1 MSVEIYQGSI
11 VPTDVNSFNTAV
23 NALFRAAGYSVT
35 TDASARTITVNN
47 SSAIFGL
54 SKINMCYSW
63 TTSQQGF
70 IGFTWNL
77 VIDKDQRTLIL
88 VSSKPVD
95 KYADQEFTNRL
106 AVVANG
112 VDIYADGVALTGATS
127 SMYAI
132 WNVPNINVS
141 RTSGQPV
148 VLTVAVDMKT
158 KHIDAPI
165 FVCANGIL
173 YPLGT
178 IIQDG
183 SAKFVSD
190 GNGLAIRVKE

>member
-11 VPTDVNSFNTAV
+11 EPKNINDFNNAV
-23 NALFRAAGYSVT
+23 NALFRAAGYAVT
-35 TDASARTITVNN
+35 TDASARTITVQN

-54 SKINMCYSW
+54 HEITMISTWQASQ
-63 TTSQQGF
+63 TS
-70 IGFTWNL
+70 TWNL

-88 VSSKPVD
+88 VASRPVTSYND
-95 KYADQEFTNRL
+95 EEYKVRM
-106 AVVANG
+106 AVVTNG
-112 VDIYADGVALTGATS
+112 VDIYAGQGATGATKVFEN
-127 SMYAI
+127 
-132 WNVPNINVS
+132 WNMPNINVS

-148 VLTVAVDMKT
+148 VLTVAVDKNT
-158 KHIDAPI
+158 GHIDAPI

>member
-47 SSAIFGL
+47 SAAIFGL
-54 SKINMCYSW
+54 SKINMCFSW
-63 TTSQQGF
+63 VNNQGF
-70 IGFTWNL
+70 VGFTWNL

-88 VSSKPVD
+88 VSSRAVA
-95 KYADQEFTNRL
+95 KYADQEFNNRL

-112 VDIYADGVALTGATS
+112 VDIYADGVALIATTS
-127 SMYAI
+127 PMYAI
-132 WNVPNINVS
+132 WNVPNIDVS

-158 KHIDAPI
+158 KNIDAPI
-165 FVCANGIL
+165 FVAANGII

>member
-54 SKINMCYSW
+54 SKIHMCFSW
-63 TTSQQGF
+63 EKTALFT
-70 IGFTWNL
+70 GFTWNL

-88 VSSKPVD
+88 VSSKPVA
-95 KYADQEFTNRL
+95 KYSDQEFSNRL

-112 VDIYADGVALTGATS
+112 VDIYADGVALS
-127 SMYAI
+127 SSASPMYAV
-132 WNVPNINVS
+132 WNVPNIDVS

-158 KHIDAPI
+158 KNIDAPI
-165 FVCANGIL
+165 FVAANGII

>member
-1 MSVEIYQGSI
+1 MSVEIYQGNI
-11 VPTDVNSFNTAV
+11 EPHNINDFNNAV
-23 NALFRAAGYSVT
+23 NALFRAAGYAVT
-35 TDASARTITVNN
+35 TDASARTITVQN

-54 SKINMCYSW
+54 HEITMINTWQGVM
-63 TTSQQGF
+63 TS
-70 IGFTWNL
+70 TWNL

-88 VSSKPVD
+88 VASKPASYNDEEYKV
-95 KYADQEFTNRL
+95 RM

-112 VDIYADGVALTGATS
+112 VDIYAGQASNTVKVFEA
-127 SMYAI
+127 
-132 WNVPNINVS
+132 WNVPNVNVS

-148 VLTVAVDMKT
+148 VLTVAVDKST
-158 KHIDAPI
+158 GHIDAPI
-165 FVCANGIL
+165 FVAANGIL

>member
-1 MSVEIYQGSI
+1 MSVEIYQGTI
-11 VPTDVNSFNTAV
+11 EPKNINDFNNAV
-23 NALFRAAGYSVT
+23 NALFHAAGYAVT
-35 TDASARTITVNN
+35 TDASARTITVQN

-54 SKINMCYSW
+54 HEITMISTWQASQ
-63 TTSQQGF
+63 TS
-70 IGFTWNL
+70 TWNL

-88 VSSKPVD
+88 VASRPASYNDEEYKV
-95 KYADQEFTNRL
+95 RM

-112 VDIYADGVALTGATS
+112 VDIYAGQNAPSLKTFE
-127 SMYAI
+127 I
-132 WNVPNINVS
+132 WNLPNVNIS

-148 VLTVAVDMKT
+148 VLTVAVDKYT
-158 KHIDAPI
+158 GHIDAPI
-165 FVCANGIL
+165 FVAANGIL

>member
-11 VPTDVNSFNTAV
+11 SATDVSSFNNAV
-23 NALFRAAGYSVT
+23 NALFRAAGYAVT
-35 TDASARTITVNN
+35 TDTSAKVITVNN

-54 SKINMCYSW
+54 SQIHMAQSW
-63 TTSQQGF
+63 STGTGF
-70 IGFTWNL
+70 TGQTWNL

-88 VSSKPVD
+88 VSSFAVPQ
-95 KYADQEFTNRL
+95 YASNEYQIRM

-112 VDIYADGVALTGATS
+112 TDIYEDGSLPQNTPIYAL
-127 SMYAI
+127 
-132 WNVPNINVS
+132 WNVPNIDVS

-148 VLTVAVDMKT
+148 VLVVAVDKQT
-158 KHIDAPI
+158 KSIDAPI
-165 FVCANGIL
+165 FIAANGII

-183 SAKFVSD
+183 SSKFVSD
-190 GNGLAIRVKE
+190 GNGLAIRIKE

>member
-1 MSVEIYQGSI
+1 MSVEIYQGNI
-11 VPTDVNSFNTAV
+11 VARDINTFNTAV
-23 NALFRAAGYSVT
+23 NELFRAAGYSVA
-35 TDASARTITVNN
+35 TDTSGKVITVNN

-54 SKINMCYSW
+54 SKIQMPMAYSV
-63 TTSQQGF
+63 TTQLSS
-70 IGFTWNL
+70 TWNL

-88 VSSKPVD
+88 VSSSAVTT
-95 KYADQEFTNRL
+95 YSNSEFKARM
-106 AVVANG
+106 AVVVG
-112 VDIYADGVALTGATS
+112 GTDINAGKVNQSSNTS
-127 SMYAI
+127 ISEY
-132 WNVPNINVS
+132 WNVPNCDTS

-148 VLTVAVDMKT
+148 VLTVAVDALT
-158 KHIDAPI
+158 GHIDAPI
-165 FVCANGIL
+165 FVAANGIL

>member
-11 VPTDVNSFNTAV
+11 SATDINSFNRAV
-23 NALFRAAGYSVT
+23 NALFHAAGYSVA
-35 TDASARTITVNN
+35 TDGSAKVITVNN

-54 SKINMCYSW
+54 SQIHMPIAWSSAYS
-63 TTSQQGF
+63 SAG
-70 IGFTWNL
+70 TWNL
-77 VIDKDQRTLIL
+77 VIDKDQKTLIL
-88 VSSKPVD
+88 VSSNPVAS
-95 KYADQEFTNRL
+95 YAVSEWKARM
-106 AVVANG
+106 AVVAEG
-112 VDIYADGVALTGATS
+112 TDIYAGAENIGSGTKIS
-127 SMYAI
+127 EN
-132 WNVPNINVS
+132 WNVPDIVVS

-148 VLTVAVDMKT
+148 VLTVAVDKNT
-158 KHIDAPI
+158 GHIDAPI

>member
-1 MSVEIYQGSI
+1 MSVEIYQGTI
-11 VPTDVNSFNTAV
+11 EPKNINDFNNAV
-23 NALFRAAGYSVT
+23 NALFRAAGYAVT
-35 TDASARTITVNN
+35 TDASARTITVQD

-54 SKINMCYSW
+54 HEITMISTWQSSM
-63 TTSQQGF
+63 TS
-70 IGFTWNL
+70 TWNL

-88 VSSKPVD
+88 VASRPASYSDEEYKV
-95 KYADQEFTNRL
+95 RM

-112 VDIYADGVALTGATS
+112 VDIYAGQAAIALKVFEV
-127 SMYAI
+127 
-132 WNVPNINVS
+132 WNIPNVSVS

-148 VLTVAVDMKT
+148 VLTVAVDKCT
-158 KHIDAPI
+158 GHIDAPI
-165 FVCANGIL
+165 FVAANGIL

>member
-11 VPTDVNSFNTAV
+11 SVTDVSSFNNAV

-35 TDASARTITVNN
+35 SDTSAKVISVNN

-54 SKINMCYSW
+54 SQIHMAYPW
-63 TTSQQGF
+63 AMGAGLTGQ
-70 IGFTWNL
+70 TWNL
-77 VIDKDQRTLIL
+77 LIDKDQQTLIL
-88 VSSKPVD
+88 VSS
-95 KYADQEFTNRL
+95 YAVPQYASNEYQARM

-112 VDIYADGVALTGATS
+112 TDIYAGGSLVQNTPV
-127 SMYAI
+127 YAM
-132 WNVPNINVS
+132 WNVPNIDVS

-158 KHIDAPI
+158 KNIDAPI
-165 FVCANGIL
+165 FIAANGII

-183 SAKFVSD
+183 SSKFVSD

>member
-11 VPTDVNSFNTAV
+11 EPHNINDFN
-23 NALFRAAGYSVT
+23 NAINAIFRAAGYAVT
-35 TDASARTITVNN
+35 TDASARTITVQN

-54 SKINMCYSW
+54 HEITLINPW
-63 TTSQQGF
+63 QTTMTS
-70 IGFTWNL
+70 TWNL
-77 VIDKDQRTLIL
+77 VIDKDQRTLVL
-88 VSSKPVD
+88 VASRPTGTYGDEEYKV
-95 KYADQEFTNRL
+95 RV

-112 VDIYADGVALTGATS
+112 VDIYAGHPASVAKTFEN
-127 SMYAI
+127 
-132 WNVPNINVS
+132 WNVPNINIS

-148 VLTVAVDMKT
+148 ALTVAVDKNT
-158 KHIDAPI
+158 GHIDAPI
-165 FVCANGIL
+165 FICANGIL

>member
-11 VPTDVNSFNTAV
+11 EPRNINDFNNAV
-23 NALFRAAGYSVT
+23 NALFRAAGYAVT
-35 TDASARTITVNN
+35 TDASARTITVQD

-54 SKINMCYSW
+54 HEITM
-63 TTSQQGF
+63 TSTWQSSQTS
-70 IGFTWNL
+70 TWNL

-88 VSSKPVD
+88 VASRPAASYTD
-95 KYADQEFTNRL
+95 SEYAARM

-112 VDIYADGVALTGATS
+112 VDIYAGQGS
-127 SMYAI
+127 SSAKVFEA
-132 WNVPNINVS
+132 WNVPNISIS

-148 VLTVAVDMKT
+148 VLTVAVDKNT
-158 KHIDAPI
+158 GHIDAPI
-165 FVCANGIL
+165 FVAANGIL

>member
-11 VPTDVNSFNTAV
+11 EPHNINDFNNAV
-23 NALFRAAGYSVT
+23 NALFRAAGYAVT
-35 TDASARTITVNN
+35 TDASARTITMQN

-54 SKINMCYSW
+54 HEITLINVWKPSQ
-63 TTSQQGF
+63 TS
-70 IGFTWNL
+70 TWNL

-88 VSSKPVD
+88 VASQPAWSYGDAEYTV
-95 KYADQEFTNRL
+95 RM

-112 VDIYADGVALTGATS
+112 VDIYAAQAASESKTFET
-127 SMYAI
+127 
-132 WNVPNINVS
+132 WNVPNINIS

-148 VLTVAVDMKT
+148 VLTVAVEKNT
-158 KHIDAPI
+158 RHIDAPI
-165 FVCANGIL
+165 FVAANGIL

>member
-11 VPTDVNSFNTAV
+11 EPNDVNSFNTAI
-23 NALFRAAGYSVT
+23 NELFHAAGYSVT
-35 TDASARTITVNN
+35 CDTSAMTITVNN

-54 SKINMCYSW
+54 NKIGMATSW
-63 TTSQQGF
+63 TNSYGF
-70 IGFTWNL
+70 VGYKWNL
-77 VIDKDQRTLIL
+77 IIDKDQRTLIL
-88 VSSKPVD
+88 VSSRASDDYEDCEYHV
-95 KYADQEFTNRL
+95 RM
-106 AVVANG
+106 AVVAAG
-112 VDIYADGVALTGATS
+112 VDIYSEKKLTSTTKT
-127 SMYAI
+127 YDF
-132 WNVPNINVS
+132 WNVPNVWVK

-148 VLTVAVDMKT
+148 VLTVAVDSIT

-165 FVCANGIL
+165 FVAANGIA

>member
-11 VPTDVNSFNTAV
+11 EPHNINDFNNAV
-23 NALFRAAGYSVT
+23 NALFRAAGYAVT
-35 TDASARTITVNN
+35 TDASARTITVQN
-47 SSAIFGL
+47 SSAIFGIHEITMP
-54 SKINMCYSW
+54 SAW
-63 TTSQQGF
+63 QTSMAS
-70 IGFTWNL
+70 TWNL

-88 VSSKPVD
+88 VASRPIASYSD
-95 KYADQEFTNRL
+95 YEYAARM

-112 VDIYADGVALTGATS
+112 VDIYAGQAAGA
-127 SMYAI
+127 AKI
-132 WNVPNINVS
+132 AENWNMPSIGIS

-148 VLTVAVDMKT
+148 VLTVAVDKNT
-158 KHIDAPI
+158 GHIDAPI
-165 FVCANGIL
+165 FVAANGIL

>member
-11 VPTDVNSFNTAV
+11 EPRNINDFNNAV
-23 NALFRAAGYSVT
+23 NALFRAAGYAVT
-35 TDASARTITVNN
+35 TDASARTITVQD

-54 SKINMCYSW
+54 HEITMANAWQVSQ
-63 TTSQQGF
+63 TS
-70 IGFTWNL
+70 TWNL
-77 VIDKDQRTLIL
+77 VIDKDQRTLVL
-88 VSSKPVD
+88 VASRPAGSYGEEEYKV
-95 KYADQEFTNRL
+95 RI

-112 VDIYADGVALTGATS
+112 VDIYAGQAAS
-127 SMYAI
+127 SSKTYEV
-132 WNVPNINVS
+132 WNVPSISIS

-148 VLTVAVDMKT
+148 VLTVAVDKNT
-158 KHIDAPI
+158 GHIDAPI
-165 FVCANGIL
+165 FVAANGIL

>member
-11 VPTDVNSFNTAV
+11 EPHNINDFNNAV
-23 NALFRAAGYSVT
+23 NALFKAAGYAVT
-35 TDASARTITVNN
+35 TDASARTITVQN

-54 SKINMCYSW
+54 HEITMIGTWQPTMSSK
-63 TTSQQGF
+63 
-70 IGFTWNL
+70 WNL

-88 VSSKPVD
+88 VASRPAAT
-95 KYADQEFTNRL
+95 YGETEYEARM

-112 VDIYADGVALTGATS
+112 VDIYAGQTS
-127 SMYAI
+127 SSAKI
-132 WNVPNINVS
+132 HENWNVPNIKVS

-148 VLTVAVDMKT
+148 VLTVAVDRNT
-158 KHIDAPI
+158 GHIDAPI
-165 FVCANGIL
+165 FIASNGIL

>member
-11 VPTDVNSFNTAV
+11 EPHNINDFNNAV
-23 NALFRAAGYSVT
+23 NALFRAAGYAVT
-35 TDASARTITVNN
+35 TDASARTITVQN

-54 SKINMCYSW
+54 HEITMPNPWSSGMNS
-63 TTSQQGF
+63 
-70 IGFTWNL
+70 TWNL
-77 VIDKDQRTLIL
+77 LIDKEQRTLIL
-88 VSSKPVD
+88 VASTPVNS
-95 KYADQEFTNRL
+95 YSVNEYNIRM

-112 VDIYADGVALTGATS
+112 VDIYAGRGADPQS
-127 SMYAI
+127 KFYEV
-132 WNVPNINVS
+132 WNVPNITVS

-148 VLTVAVDMKT
+148 VLTVAVDKNT
-158 KHIDAPI
+158 GHIDAPI
-165 FVCANGIL
+165 FVAANGIL

>member
-1 MSVEIYQGSI
+1 MSVEIYQGTI
-11 VPTDVNSFNTAV
+11 EPKNINDFNNAV
-23 NALFRAAGYSVT
+23 NALFRAAGYAVT
-35 TDASARTITVNN
+35 TDASVHTITVQN

-54 SKINMCYSW
+54 HEITMI
-63 TTSQQGF
+63 SQWQATMSS
-70 IGFTWNL
+70 TWNL

-88 VSSKPVD
+88 VASRPASYNDEEYKV
-95 KYADQEFTNRL
+95 RM

-112 VDIYADGVALTGATS
+112 VDIYAGQTAS
-127 SMYAI
+127 SAKVFEN
-132 WNVPNINVS
+132 WNIPNVTVS
-141 RTSGQPV
+141 RTAGQPV
-148 VLTVAVDMKT
+148 VLTVAVDKYT
-158 KHIDAPI
+158 GHIDAPI

>member
-1 MSVEIYQGSI
+1 MSVEIYQGNI
-11 VPTDVNSFNTAV
+11 EPKNINDFNNAV
-23 NALFRAAGYSVT
+23 NALFRAAGYAVT
-35 TDASARTITVNN
+35 TDASARTITVQN

-54 SKINMCYSW
+54 HEITMVSTWQSSQ
-63 TTSQQGF
+63 TS
-70 IGFTWNL
+70 TWNL
-77 VIDKDQRTLIL
+77 VIDKDQRTLVL
-88 VSSKPVD
+88 VASRPTGTYGDEEYKV
-95 KYADQEFTNRL
+95 RM

-112 VDIYADGVALTGATS
+112 VDIYAGQPANSAKTYEA
-127 SMYAI
+127 
-132 WNVPNINVS
+132 WNVPNITVS

-148 VLTVAVDMKT
+148 VLTVAVDKNT
-158 KHIDAPI
+158 GHVDAPI
-165 FVCANGIL
+165 FVAANGIL

>member
-1 MSVEIYQGSI
+1 MSVEIYQGDI
-11 VPTDVNSFNTAV
+11 EPKNINDFNNAV
-23 NALFRAAGYSVT
+23 NALFRAAGYAVT
-35 TDASARTITVNN
+35 TDASAKTITVQN

-54 SKINMCYSW
+54 HEITMISTWQASQ
-63 TTSQQGF
+63 TS
-70 IGFTWNL
+70 TWNL
-77 VIDKDQRTLIL
+77 VIDKDQKTLIL
-88 VSSKPVD
+88 VASRPTASYSD
-95 KYADQEFTNRL
+95 YEYAVRM

-112 VDIYADGVALTGATS
+112 VDIYAGQGGSQVKVDEN
-127 SMYAI
+127 
-132 WNVPNINVS
+132 WNLPNITVS

-148 VLTVAVDMKT
+148 VLTVAVDKNT
-158 KHIDAPI
+158 GHIDAPI

>member
-11 VPTDVNSFNTAV
+11 EPKNINDFNNAV
-23 NALFRAAGYSVT
+23 NALFRAAGYAVT
-35 TDASARTITVNN
+35 TDSSARTITVQD

-54 SKINMCYSW
+54 HEITMPIVWQS
-63 TTSQQGF
+63 SQAS
-70 IGFTWNL
+70 TWNL

-88 VSSKPVD
+88 VASRPAASYTDFEYVV
-95 KYADQEFTNRL
+95 RM

-112 VDIYADGVALTGATS
+112 VDIYAGQSAS
-127 SMYAI
+127 SAKVFET
-132 WNVPNINVS
+132 WNVPDISIS

-148 VLTVAVDMKT
+148 VLTVAVDKNT
-158 KHIDAPI
+158 GHIDAPI
-165 FVCANGIL
+165 FVAANGIL

>member
-11 VPTDVNSFNTAV
+11 EPHNINDFNNAV
-23 NALFRAAGYSVT
+23 NALFRSAGYAVT
-35 TDASARTITVNN
+35 TDASARTITVQN

-54 SKINMCYSW
+54 HEITMPNSW
-63 TTSQQGF
+63 QTSMTS
-70 IGFTWNL
+70 TWNL

-88 VSSKPVD
+88 VASRPIASYSD
-95 KYADQEFTNRL
+95 YEFAARM

-112 VDIYADGVALTGATS
+112 VDIHAGQTAS
-127 SMYAI
+127 SAKIYEN
-132 WNVPNINVS
+132 WNVPNITIS

-148 VLTVAVDMKT
+148 VLTVSVDKNT
-158 KHIDAPI
+158 GHIDAPI
-165 FVCANGIL
+165 FVAANGIL

>member
-23 NALFRAAGYSVT
+23 NALFHAAGYSVT
-35 TDASARTITVNN
+35 TDASARIITVNN

-54 SKINMCYSW
+54 SKINMCFSW
-63 TTSQQGF
+63 ASQGF
-70 IGFTWNL
+70 SGFTWNL

-88 VSSKPVD
+88 VSSKPVV
-95 KYADQEFTNRL
+95 KYSDSEFTNRL

-112 VDIYADGVALTGATS
+112 VDIYADGVALQTS
-127 SMYAI
+127 SSPMYAI
-132 WNVPNINVS
+132 WNVPNIDVS

-158 KHIDAPI
+158 KNIDAPI
-165 FVCANGIL
+165 FVAANGII

-183 SAKFVSD
+183 SSKFVSD